1 MQIGDQVAI
10 QLTSLENKGLEI
22 EELYQ
27 YASEGKIFRTI
38 LAWVG
43 GRSWKVRQ
51 PSDET
56 IVMGSKALTRV
67 QASWTRA
74 TEVAQ

>member
-1 MQIGDQVAI
+1 MQITDKVAI
-10 QLTSLENKGLEI
+10 GLTSLENKGLEI

-27 YASEGKIFRTI
+27 YASEGKIFVII

-43 GRSWKVRQ
+43 GRSWEVRL

-67 QASWTRA
+67 QAS
-74 TEVAQ
+74 

>member
-10 QLTSLENKGLEI
+10 QLSSLENKGIEI

-27 YASEGKIFRTI
+27 YVSGRLIFGTI
-38 LAWVG
+38 LGWVG
-43 GRSWKVRQ
+43 GRSWEVRL
-51 PSDET
+51 PTDET

-67 QASWTRA
+67 QGN
-74 TEVAQ
+74 